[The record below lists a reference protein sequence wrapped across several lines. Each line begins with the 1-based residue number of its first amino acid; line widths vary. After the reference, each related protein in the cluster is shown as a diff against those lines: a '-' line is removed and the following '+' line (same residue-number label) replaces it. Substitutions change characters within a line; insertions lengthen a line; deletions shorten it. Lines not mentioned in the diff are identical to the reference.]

1 MFKKKISSDLF
12 LDKYPEKL
20 NSYWIQITELK
31 KNNIIKYCV
40 AFYKNKKYPP
50 GTIIVSNY
58 ILNDYPDL
66 YLTIDRNLLANRVY
80 TSPEL
85 RPSGAW
91 KWIGVL
97 TRLFFYNN
105 MGQQKIDVP
114 SKRSLLADIAYNNT
128 KKILKEKH
136 IYKKSEVEI
145 TKGIVEAPRDFMY
158 PAIWYN
164 KRIKKVLNNE
174 SR

>member
-31 KNNIIKYCV
+31 DNNIIKYCV
-40 AFYKNKKYPP
+40 SFYKNKKYPP

-80 TSPEL
+80 TNPKL

-91 KWIGVL
+91 KWIGVI

-105 MGQQKIDVP
+105 LNKQKIDVP
-114 SKRSLLADIAYNNT
+114 SKRSFITDIAYNNT

-136 IYKKSEVEI
+136 IYKKNDVEKI
-145 TKGIVEAPRDFMY
+145 FELTEPPRDFLY
-158 PAIWYN
+158 PALWYN
-164 KRIKKVLNNE
+164 KRVKRILSNE
-174 SR
+174 SS

>member
-1 MFKKKISSDLF
+1 MFKKKISSNLF

-20 NSYWIQITELK
+20 NSYWIQITEFK

-40 AFYKNKKYPP
+40 AFYKNKKYPS

-58 ILNDYPDL
+58 ISNDYPDL
-66 YLTIDRNLLANRVY
+66 YLTIDKNLLANRVY

-91 KWIGVL
+91 KWIGVI

-114 SKRSLLADIAYNNT
+114 SKRSFIADIAYNNT

-136 IYKKSEVEI
+136 IYKKNEVKKIFEL
-145 TKGIVEAPRDFMY
+145 TEPPRDFLY
-158 PAIWYN
+158 PAVWYN
-164 KRIKKVLNNE
+164 KRIKRILSNE
-174 SR
+174 NS

>member
-1 MFKKKISSDLF
+1 MFKKKISSSLF
-12 LDKYPEKL
+12 LKEYPEKL
-20 NSYWIQITELK
+20 NKYWIHVTEF
-31 KNNIIKYCV
+31 KNPNRIKYCV
-40 AFYKNKKYPP
+40 SFYKNNKYAP
-50 GTIIVSNY
+50 GTIIVSDY

-136 IYKKSEVEI
+136 IYKKNQVETTAGI
-145 TKGIVEAPRDFMY
+145 TEPPRDFMY
-158 PAIWYN
+158 PTIWYN
-164 KRIKKVLNNE
+164 KRIKEVLKNE
-174 SR
+174 NS